1 MEFTFLRR
9 RRGFFSSLSYNKLSG
24 KAKNLKQQL
33 EFRCN
38 SDFKKKRELF
48 QRMKAINHLSRP
60 PRKDVNLLGV
70 FKWRKGLFWRWAMAK
85 H

>member
-38 SDFKKKRELF
+38 SDFKKKKRVVSKNEG
-48 QRMKAINHLSRP
+48 N
-60 PRKDVNLLGV
+60 
-70 FKWRKGLFWRWAMAK
+70 
-85 H
+85 